1 MRGRH
6 YGTLMACLMG
16 LLLGGCNG
24 DDGAASSPLAKAAG
38 SGTANAGNATQAGAN
53 GAANVTANTAQAG
66 ADDVAAEP
74 YVKAALTQY
83 VNPFI
88 GTANASAKASDPVPA
103 GERGGTFPGA
113 TTPFGMVQWS
123 PMTPSIKPGGGK
135 DTPVGYVY
143 TENTII
149 GFPLTQM
156 SGSGCD
162 GNSGELPIMP
172 TFDPAA
178 VASNLVKP
186 VANFKHENETASP
199 GYYRV
204 ALNDGITA
212 ELTATTRTGFGRF
225 SFPDGTKPATL
236 VIDATRTNTKTS
248 TTGSMSYSGNDALS
262 GSTVGGGF
270 CGARNYTV
278 YFHIQF
284 DRNIDKTASDL
295 GKGNAKIRFAAKNG
309 PVLMKVALSYVSAA
323 NAKRNLDAENPSTNW
338 NFDAVR
344 KAANDAWD
352 ARLNAIQVAGGSN
365 TDKRKFYTALYHSL
379 LSPNINSDVNG
390 DYIGFDQ
397 KVHQVASGRTQYVNY
412 SNWDIYRS
420 LMPLLGMLY
429 PRETSDMLQSLVTDA
444 DQCGA
449 IPRWSPINVDQGIMP
464 GDSGVP
470 AVVGGYAFGAT
481 GFDTAGA
488 LKYMKLA
495 GNKRVVRCGSTI
507 PRDADDR
514 MGDHL
519 VRGYVSLSRGWWAG
533 SLTPEFST
541 VDFAIASFA
550 QSLGDDAAHRQFL
563 ARAAQWKNMYNAQQK
578 QILPRYDDGS
588 WNLSPVPNQD
598 MVEGNAEQYTWMMT
612 HDTRGLF
619 ALAGGND
626 AVVKRL
632 DDYFSDLNAGMSPPH
647 FYIGNEPSFA
657 SPWLYNWAGAP
668 WRTQKVVRD
677 IVNGNPGEK
686 IAAVFSDGPGGLPG
700 NDDLGAVSS
709 WYVWAALGAYPAIQ
723 SVGGLALHAPVFDK
737 AVVRWADG
745 AKQLV
750 INTSGNGVES
760 RYVQSATLNGKTL
773 DAPWVWL
780 KDDLRA
786 VAKLDIAL
794 GSAPSQWGKAGAGR
808 LPSYGLDGF
817 ASVADA
823 VNNVGA
829 GAKGSKPD
837 LAAEGYT
844 FDGAGWRYSQEALAS
859 AGAKPNAVLNLNGM
873 TFAWPDGKTGL
884 DNMIV
889 QGQTITFA
897 TPVRGK
903 SLSLLGSASSGPSAG
918 KLTVTYADGTQ
929 ATFDLKFDDWTL
941 NGGSRQPGAYNT
953 IALTTRTRVQMDGSE
968 DGVSAKVFQWT
979 QALDPARAVRSVTF
993 PYQVDQG
1000 RQHVFAMAVGG

>member
-1 MRGRH
+1 MRRSNH
-6 YGTLMACLMG
+6 AALAVLAAS
-16 LLLGGCNG
+16 LLLAGCNG
-24 DDGAASSPLAKAAG
+24 DDGTASPAVLNAANNRAGAETSAPAAPG
-38 SGTANAGNATQAGAN
+38 EAVRASANAS
-53 GAANVTANTAQAG
+53 
-66 ADDVAAEP
+66 DVAEERN
-74 YVKAALTQY
+74 VQMALTQY

-88 GTANASAKASDPVPA
+88 GTANASVRATDPVPA

-204 ALNDGITA
+204 VLNDGIKA

-225 SFPDGTKPATL
+225 TFPANTQPATL
-236 VIDATRTNTKTS
+236 VIDATRTNTKPATQ
-248 TTGSMSYSGNDALS
+248 GSIGYSGNDALS

-278 YFHIQF
+278 YFYIQF
-284 DRNIDKTASDL
+284 DRNIDKSATDL
-295 GKGNAKIRFAAKNG
+295 GKGNAKVRFAAKSG
-309 PVLMKVALSYVSAA
+309 PVLMKVALSYVSVA
-323 NAKRNLDAENPSTNW
+323 NAKQNLDAENPAKNW
-338 NFDAVR
+338 DFDGVR
-344 KAANDAWD
+344 KAADQTWNN
-352 ARLNAIQVAGGSN
+352 RLNTIQVSGGSML
-365 TDKRKFYTALYHSL
+365 DKRKFYTALYHSM
-379 LSPNINSDVNG
+379 LSPNVNSDVNG
-390 DYIGFDQ
+390 EYIGFDQ
-397 KVHQVASGRTQYVNY
+397 KIHRVTGNRTQYVNY
-412 SNWDIYRS
+412 SNWDTYRS
-420 LMPLLGMLY
+420 LMPLLGMLF

-444 DQCGA
+444 EQCGA

-481 GFDTAGA
+481 RFDTASA

-507 PRDADDR
+507 PRDGDDR
-514 MGDHL
+514 MNDHL
-519 VRGYVSLSRGWWAG
+519 TRGYVSLSRGWWAG

-550 QSLGDDAAHRQFL
+550 KSLGDETAYRQFL
-563 ARAAQWKNMYNAQQK
+563 ARAAQWKNMYNVQQK

-588 WNLSPVPNQD
+588 WNLSPVANQD

-612 HDTRGLF
+612 HDTRELF
-619 ALAGGND
+619 ALSGGND

-632 DDYFSDLNAGMSPPH
+632 DAYFSNLNAGMSPPH
-647 FYIGNEPSFA
+647 FYIGNEPSFS

-677 IVNGNPGEK
+677 IINGNADERIDP
-686 IAAVFSDGPGGLPG
+686 VFNDGPGGLPG

-723 SVGGLALHAPVFDK
+723 SVGGLALHSPVFDK

-745 AKQLV
+745 HKQLI
-750 INTSGNGVES
+750 INTTGNGAQS
-760 RYVQSATLNGKTL
+760 RYIQSATLNGAAL

-780 KDDLRA
+780 KDDLRK
-786 VAKLDIAL
+786 VARLDIAL
-794 GSAPSQWGKAGAGR
+794 GSAPSQWGAAAAER

-817 ASVADA
+817 VSIADA
-823 VNNVGA
+823 LNNVGT
-829 GAKGSKPD
+829 GARGSTPEQ
-837 LAAEGYT
+837 AAEGNT
-844 FDGAGWRYSQEALAS
+844 FDGSGARYSRDALA
-859 AGAKPNAVLNLNGM
+859 AIGVRPNSRLTLNGL
-873 TFAWPDGKTGL
+873 TFAWPDSKTGL

-903 SLSLLGSASSGPSAG
+903 SLSLLGSASNGPSTG
-918 KLTVTYADGTQ
+918 KLVVTYADGTQ
-929 ATFDLKFDDWTL
+929 ATLELTFDDWTL
-941 NGGSRQPGAYNT
+941 NGGSRQPGPYNT
-953 IALTTRTRVQMDGSE
+953 VVLTTPTRLRMDGTE
-968 DGVSAKVFQWT
+968 DGVPAKVFQWT
-979 QALDPARAVRSVTF
+979 QPLDPARPVKSVTF
-993 PYQVDQG
+993 PYQVDRG
-1000 RQHVFAMAVGG
+1000 RQHVFAMTVGG